1 MPRYPVILFFSPPP
15 DASIAGVFQ
24 PMDKPDTSSGP
35 DKGVIFVCH
44 RHKHVPVLHIRKA
57 RSVKQKVSVAAEVFG
72 LVCSSFSVLIF
83 NAVTVIV
90 QCAVVLFYKKAW

>member
-1 MPRYPVILFFSPPP
+1 MPRYPVILFSSPPP

-24 PMDKPDTSSGP
+24 PMDKPETSSGP

-57 RSVKQKVSVAAEVFG
+57 RSVKHGKLVWLQKFLVWFVLHLVF
-72 LVCSSFSVLIF
+72 
-83 NAVTVIV
+83 
-90 QCAVVLFYKKAW
+90 